1 MLDRVKKFMG
11 ATMLAGMMVCTVGG
25 ITTYANNNV
34 DTNFSFQFQNKQSI
48 TPKRA
53 KTDTS
58 KMYMKCTSLSSG
70 ASYTAHAVA
79 YKSYSASDKVAID
92 CSAGKTYLFDSIGKH
107 RYMTNLVKERG
118 YSIGAIAANPNYGY
132 KFSAAGVWSPDNVN
146 KY

>member
-1 MLDRVKKFMG
+1 
-11 ATMLAGMMVCTVGG
+11 
-25 ITTYANNNV
+25 
-34 DTNFSFQFQNKQSI
+34 
-48 TPKRA
+48 
-53 KTDTS
+53 
-58 KMYMKCTSLSSG
+58 MYMKCTSLSSG
-70 ASYTAHAVA
+70 ASYTAHAVT

-132 KFSAAGVWSPDNVN
+132 KFSAAGGVESDNVN